1 MKIGELGQATG
12 FTDKTIRYY
21 ERQGVLP
28 APERTSSG
36 YRKYGPEDIDR
47 LVFIRKAKRLGLSLE
62 DIKGIL
68 QVHDRRE
75 ATCLH
80 VRSLLG
86 EKLAQVDAVLKDLQT
101 FREELAAIQE
111 RANALDPPVA
121 ASAGSSRTPRSV
133 PVRRPCSGSAPVPSS
148 EASRRRT
155 P

>member
-111 RANALDPPVA
+111 RANALEDCRPSGGRICGIIENTA
-121 ASAGSSRTPRSV
+121 FSAGAKAMQWLRPGAEQRS
-133 PVRRPCSGSAPVPSS
+133 
-148 EASRRRT
+148 
-155 P
+155 